1 MSPDI
6 AALLT
11 GPEAP
16 WREVLRG
23 VPAWGGTQGALAQRV
38 SARFEESAHGDMPR
52 WRAALASLP
61 DLPVDRIALNDTV
74 LIEGPISAQERET
87 LISALKTLH
96 PWRKGPFQLFG
107 LLIDTEWRS
116 DWKWQRLQG
125 HLPELEG
132 ARVLDVGCGNGYF
145 GWRLLGAGAERVV
158 GIDPTLLFCMQHQAV
173 ARYIK
178 DHRNVVLPLRFE
190 EVPPTPFDLVLS
202 MGVVYHRRDPIAHVR
217 ALADCLRPG
226 GQLVLESLVVTEGSD
241 IVAPERYARMRNV
254 HIVPTLP
261 TLQGYAARA
270 GLTDVRVVD
279 VTPTRIGEQRRTDW
293 MTFESLAEALDPNR
307 PERTLEGWPAPVRA
321 IVVARK
327 PR

>member
-16 WREVLRG
+16 WREVLRE

-61 DLPVDRIALNDTV
+61 DLPVDRIALNDAV
-74 LIEGPISAQERET
+74 LVEGPISPREREA
-87 LISALKTLH
+87 LIAALQTLH

-116 DWKWQRLQG
+116 DWKWQRLHR
-125 HLPELEG
+125 HLPELKG

-173 ARYIK
+173 ARYIN

-190 EVPPTPFDLVLS
+190 EVPPAPFDLVLS

-226 GQLVLESLVVTEGSD
+226 GQLVLESLVVTEGDD
-241 IVAPERYARMRNV
+241 IVTPERYARMRNV
-254 HIVPTLP
+254 HIVPAIP
-261 TLQGYAARA
+261 TLRGYAARA

-293 MTFESLAEALDPNR
+293 MTFESLAEALDPDR